1 MCFHGKNSSGQ
12 AYLCKTLSDCYP
24 LRDWGEYLEHTMV
37 FLLDEDLKLELLS
50 DPGKYIKAFEG
61 LNYDVTRLYNP
72 DAPLPSRAV
81 SMLGISTQ

>member
-1 MCFHGKNSSGQ
+1 
-12 AYLCKTLSDCYP
+12 
-24 LRDWGEYLEHTMV
+24 MV

-61 LNYDVTRLYNP
+61 LNYDVTKLYNP